1 MKYKLLVA
9 SILTTLS
16 TPALSAAYT
25 LEELGTLEGAKLS
38 YVSDVSESGYVIGSA
53 NGLYNLPID
62 VSYIDFE
69 DSLIESAYQAEENAF
84 ERIDKEI
91 TFTLDDIEN
100 NNAVATN
107 PDAHA
112 FMVSFLS
119 SQASN
124 PNYQNL
130 ASLVGTQYDRGEVT
144 EQVIF
149 DVESEDY
156 DGLTRSVSNLYN
168 AISEDGVVAAWG
180 SAPYVKTQFTPEDE
194 TEEETY
200 FVRDFISRAMVI
212 SNTGVKV
219 PLAPDFADF
228 GGISTATDI
237 KLTPNGDYIVV
248 GSVSTGIPE
257 DRQENIDEN
266 CDVLERPISTCVET
280 IDRNPGSNP
289 TFNDRI
295 QNGIFDKQAVKWTL
309 DASLNVKST
318 ELLGLGLTPEE
329 DDGFAFSSNAMAVN
343 SKGTVVGQANVRYF
357 ENNDTILDMPV
368 YYKDGEVVE
377 YIDQED
383 DWFSGKSLAINEN
396 NVIVGY
402 AQRQIENSTRSKFF
416 YHDIASNST
425 VFPTDFFSSSSSYAH
440 DVNDNGFI
448 VGEGE
453 TDITSSQRRRE
464 GFLYQIGDDSIVN
477 INDLLPC
484 YESDG
489 ETRFKYVVAEA
500 RQINNDNEIFGVA
513 TKTVEKR
520 DTLGGI
526 VTDIEGNTEYES
538 VAVAVKLT
546 PTGEEADSC
555 TDPETEAYE
564 RQSGSFS
571 WLSLLLIP
579 LVGLRRRFK

>member
-38 YVSDVSESGYVIGSA
+38 YVSDVSESGYIIGSA

-84 ERIDKEI
+84 ELIDKEI

-100 NNAVATN
+100 NNAVETN

-180 SAPYVKTQFTPEDE
+180 SAPYVKTQFTPDGES
-194 TEEETY
+194 EEETY

-237 KLTPNGDYIVV
+237 KLAPNGDYIVV
-248 GSVSTGIPE
+248 GSVSTGIPL
-257 DRQENIDEN
+257 DRQEEIDDN
-266 CDVLERPISTCVET
+266 CDGLDEPISECVERQNRT
-280 IDRNPGSNP
+280 NSRG
-289 TFNDRI
+289 TFDTR
-295 QNGIFDKQAVKWTL
+295 AVKWTL
-309 DASLNVKST
+309 DPDLNVKST
-318 ELLGLGLTPEE
+318 EILGLGLTPE
-329 DDGFAFSSNAMAVN
+329 DDDDFAFTSNALAVN
-343 SKGTVVGQANVRYF
+343 SNGIVAGQSNVRYID
-357 ENNDTILDMPV
+357 NNDTILTMPV

-383 DWFSGKSLAINEN
+383 DWFSGRSQAINEN

-440 DVNDNGFI
+440 DINDNGFI

-464 GFLYQIGDDSIVN
+464 GFLYQVGDDSIVN

-489 ETRFKYVVAEA
+489 ETRFKYVVSEA

-546 PTGEEADSC
+546 PTGEEAGSC

>member
-53 NGLYNLPID
+53 NVLYYLPID

-69 DSLIESAYQAEENAF
+69 DSLIESAYQTEENAF
-84 ERIDKEI
+84 EVINKEI
-91 TFTLDDIEN
+91 TFTLDDIDN

-112 FMVSFLS
+112 FMIDFLTLGNY
-119 SQASN
+119 AGNN
-124 PNYQNL
+124 PSYQKI
-130 ASLVGTQYDRGEVT
+130 ASLVGVQSDRGEVT

-149 DVESEDY
+149 DVESPDY

-180 SAPYVKTQFTPEDE
+180 SSPYVKTQFTPDNED
-194 TEEETY
+194 EEETF

-212 SNTGVKV
+212 SNTGIKV

-237 KLTPNGDYIVV
+237 KLAPNGDYIVV
-248 GSVSTGIPE
+248 GSVSTGIPL
-257 DRQENIDEN
+257 DRQEEIDDN
-266 CDVLERPISTCVET
+266 CDGLDEPISVCVERQNRT
-280 IDRNPGSNP
+280 SSRG
-289 TFNDRI
+289 TFDTR
-295 QNGIFDKQAVKWTL
+295 AVKWTL
-309 DASLNVKST
+309 DADLNVKST
-318 ELLGLGLTPEE
+318 EILGLGLTPE
-329 DDGFAFSSNAMAVN
+329 DDDDFAFASNALAVN
-343 SKGTVVGQANVRYF
+343 SNGVVAGHSNVRYF
-357 ENNDTILDMPV
+357 DNDSTILTMPV
-368 YYKDGEVVE
+368 YYQDGKVVE
-377 YIDQED
+377 FINQED
-383 DWFSGKSLAINEN
+383 DWYAGKSLAINEN
-396 NVIVGY
+396 NIIVGY
-402 AQRQIENSTRSKFF
+402 AQRRIESTPRFKFF

-425 VFPTDFFSSSSSYAH
+425 VFPSDYFSSSSSFAN
-440 DVNDNGFI
+440 DINDNGFI

-453 TDITSSQRRRE
+453 TDVTNGQRRRE

-520 DTLGGI
+520 DTLGDI

-546 PTGEEADSC
+546 PTGGEADSC
-555 TDPETEAYE
+555 TEPETEAYE